1 MPKTFN
7 EQGRRLLEAWKAL
20 GLSEAEAELA
30 MDDIPAVVEDWGK
43 DMGRR
48 LGLSEA
54 EASIFSTLFPK
65 PEVRHGKT

>member
-20 GLSEAEAELA
+20 GLSEAEAEFA
-30 MDDIPAVVEDWGK
+30 IEDIPNVVEEWGTE
-43 DMGRR
+43 MGRR

-54 EASIFSTLFPK
+54 ESSVFSTLFHQG
-65 PEVRHGKT
+65 RR

>member
-7 EQGRRLLEAWKAL
+7 EQGRRLIEAWKAL

-30 MDDIPAVVEDWGK
+30 IEDIPNVVEEWGTE
-43 DMGRR
+43 MGRR

-54 EASIFSTLFPK
+54 ESSIFATLFPQG
-65 PEVRHGKT
+65 RR

>member
-7 EQGRRLLEAWKAL
+7 EQGRRLIEAWKAL

-30 MDDIPAVVEDWGK
+30 IEDIPNVVEDWGK
-43 DMGRR
+43 QMGRR

-54 EASIFSTLFPK
+54 ESSIFSTLFH
-65 PEVRHGKT
+65 EGRR

>member
-7 EQGRRLLEAWKAL
+7 EQGRRLIEAWKAL

-30 MDDIPAVVEDWGK
+30 IDDIPNVVEEWGTE
-43 DMGRR
+43 MGRR

-54 EASIFSTLFPK
+54 ESAIFSSLF
-65 PEVRHGKT
+65 EEDGR

>member
-1 MPKTFN
+1 MSKTFN
-7 EQGRRLLEAWKAL
+7 EQGRRLLEAWKAM

-30 MDDIPAVVEDWGK
+30 MDNIPSVVEDWGK
-43 DMGRR
+43 EMGRR

-65 PEVRHGKT
+65 ARR